1 MHNLTFVRSV
11 TSFARRV
18 ATLVT
23 AVLASSIVIA
33 CGGGGSGGS
42 DVSGGG
48 GPSGSASGT
57 LYLTE
62 AGRALTVNVATG
74 QETVVASL
82 SINSLWQL
90 GYGGGVFTDVEVT
103 GVEPIQVT
111 INLRDVAP
119 NPFVLRG
126 SMGPFPLSLAS
137 VRGPVRPSP
146 DGKLFAM
153 NTDEGVPDSRFVY
166 VFDAAL
172 DIVFKL
178 KDYYHPVW
186 LGNDRLVVARDDNL
200 YILTVTTSPVT
211 TRIGPDGLGIPGE
224 GTAVPSVSPDGQ
236 SIAFTQGDAVWRI
249 NVDGTELIQLT
260 KSSVHANWPSWGPDG
275 SRVVVSSRL
284 CRNYG
289 GSIPGAG
296 KIVIISATEPNQD
309 RDALTPTAIGCGPV
323 YWLP

>member
-1 MHNLTFVRSV
+1 MHNLLFVRGV
-11 TSFARRV
+11 RSFARRV
-18 ATLVT
+18 ATLIT

-33 CGGGGSGGS
+33 CGGGGSSGS

-82 SINSLWQL
+82 SINSQAQL

-111 INLRDVAP
+111 INLREAVPDTYALRS
-119 NPFVLRG
+119 VL
-126 SMGPFPLSLAS
+126 GPFPLSLAS
-137 VRGPVRPSP
+137 VAGPVRPSP
-146 DGKLFAM
+146 DGKLFVM
-153 NTDEGVPDSRFVY
+153 NTDEGVPGSRFVY
-166 VFDAAL
+166 VFDVAL
-172 DIVFKL
+172 NIVFKL
-178 KDYYHPVW
+178 SDYYHPVW
-186 LGNDRLVVARDDNL
+186 LGNDRLVVARDNNL
-200 YILTVTTSPVT
+200 YTLTVAASPVA
-211 TRIGPDGLGIPGE
+211 TRIGPEGLGRPSE
-224 GTAVPSVSPDGQ
+224 GTALPSVSPDGKA
-236 SIAFTQGDAVWRI
+236 IAFLQGQAVWRI
-249 NVDGTELIQLT
+249 NADGTGLAQLT
-260 KSSVHANWPSWGPDG
+260 TPSVGTSWPSWSPDG
-275 SRVVVSSRL
+275 TRLLVSNQ
-284 CRNYG
+284 CR
-289 GSIPGAG
+289 SSVD